1 MGYDSAYVFPF
12 HVGSWGERVKGKKW
26 TCKFSNPISLIGSN
40 IRPLSVQE
48 GVLDDDNAN
57 DIKSRFIIPMRIAN
71 IAKWVI
77 VVVGGVGTLVGAGS
91 ILYFAF
97 LR

>member
-1 MGYDSAYVFPF
+1 M
-12 HVGSWGERVKGKKW
+12 
-26 TCKFSNPISLIGSN
+26 
-40 IRPLSVQE
+40 
-48 GVLDDDNAN
+48 LDDDNAN